1 MGTLSVQ
8 KRERAVKLHNII
20 TTAMGRQ
27 GDKHKKKLLMEDHLP
42 EEKATP
48 VAEQI
53 QHEKKDSIL
62 SCSNIFLML
71 LTVIASVIVT
81 AVIVKTVEL
90 EKISVDQ
97 AVNIGRMKAEAEN
110 TNQQLQN
117 LLSES
122 IEKAKID
129 ETLIKSLNSETEGM
143 NAKIETMKSQI
154 INKDETNT
162 EYPKT
167 QVNLQKVIEKREVEL
182 TTLSDNLK
190 KGFESFQEEKKTIS
204 EQLEASKQDHVS
216 LQQKY
221 EIDMRNVITENEEE
235 TAKLNQLISDKDGEM
250 LTKANSIE
258 SLEDTLVIKSE
269 SVATLE
275 EENRK
280 LSTDMT
286 EFTEEANREIEK
298 IEEEKTKCMQ
308 DFETSRKTLLEE
320 RITLGENIK
329 GKEEDMKSLQTQMD
343 VKIKALTREY
353 ETKIE
358 EFDNSNN
365 QLRVKI
371 DAENKEKSKV
381 VEEKASLS
389 DNLDDAQLKL
399 TKVTKDLQEAKLEQE
414 ICNKENGIDSLKV
427 KQLDNQILDLTEK
440 MSTTQ
445 EENRVIAEKLSKV
458 ESEKVE
464 GSKQLQDLETKFDGL
479 SQEKTKLESEYKDI
493 SAKLSKLEKEKVKE
507 SLKSK

>member
-1 MGTLSVQ
+1 MGSVQ
-8 KRERAVKLHNII
+8 KLWRAVKLYTDQYTIA

-27 GDKHKKKLLMEDHLP
+27 GDKHKKKLLKEDHLP

-53 QHEKKDSIL
+53 QNEKRDSIF
-62 SCSNIFLML
+62 SCCNIFLML

-90 EKISVDQ
+90 EKLNVDQ
-97 AVNIGRMKAEAEN
+97 ADTIGRMKAEAEN

-143 NAKIETMKSQI
+143 NAKIETMKSQ
-154 INKDETNT
+154 
-162 EYPKT
+162 KT

-221 EIDMRNVITENEEE
+221 EIDVRNVITENEEE
-235 TAKLNQLISDKDGEM
+235 TAKLNQLISDKDEEM

-258 SLEDTLVIKSE
+258 SLEETLVIKSE

-280 LSTDMT
+280 LSTDMS

-298 IEEEKTKCMQ
+298 IEEDKTKCMQ

-320 RITLGENIK
+320 RITLVENIK
-329 GKEEDMKSLQTQMD
+329 GKEEDMKSLQTRMD
-343 VKIKALTREY
+343 VKIKALTRDY

-365 QLRVKI
+365 QLRVEI
-371 DAENKEKSKV
+371 DAEKKEKSKV

-389 DNLDDAQLKL
+389 KNLDDAQLRL

-414 ICNKENGIDSLKV
+414 ICNKEKVIDSLKV
-427 KQLDNQILDLTEK
+427 KQLDNQILELTEK
-440 MSTTQ
+440 MSKTQ
-445 EENRVIAEKLSKV
+445 EGNIVIAEKLSKV
-458 ESEKVE
+458 ESEKLE
-464 GSKQLQDLETKFDGL
+464 GSKRLQDLETKFNGL
-479 SQEKTKLESEYKDI
+479 SQEKSKLESEYKDI
-493 SAKLSKLEKEKVKE
+493 SAKLSKLEKERVKE

>member
-8 KRERAVKLHNII
+8 KWERAVKLYTII

-27 GDKHKKKLLMEDHLP
+27 GDKHKKKLLKEDHLP

-53 QHEKKDSIL
+53 QHEKKDSVF
-62 SCSNIFLML
+62 SCCNIFLML
-71 LTVIASVIVT
+71 LTVIAGVIVT

-90 EKISVDQ
+90 EKRTANQ
-97 AVNIGRMKAEAEN
+97 ADTLGRMKAEAEK

-122 IEKAKID
+122 IEKAKND
-129 ETLIKSLNSETEGM
+129 ETLIKSLKSETEGM
-143 NAKIETMKSQI
+143 NAKIETMNSQI
-154 INKDETNT
+154 ENKDKTAT
-162 EYPKT
+162 EYQKT

-190 KGFESFQEEKKTIS
+190 KGFESFQEEKKMIS

-221 EIDMRNVITENEEE
+221 EIEMRNVITENEEE
-235 TAKLNQLISDKDGEM
+235 TTKLNQLISDKDGEM
-250 LTKANSIE
+250 LTQANSIE
-258 SLEDTLVIKSE
+258 SLEETLAIKSE
-269 SVATLE
+269 SAVSLE

-280 LSTDMT
+280 LSSDMT
-286 EFTEEANREIEK
+286 EFTEEASREIEK
-298 IEEEKTKCMQ
+298 IEEEKTKCLQ
-308 DFETSRKTLLEE
+308 DFETSRKTLLGE
-320 RITLGENIK
+320 RITLEENIK
-329 GKEEDMKSLQTQMD
+329 GKEEDMKSLQIQMD
-343 VKIKALTREY
+343 VKIKALTSEY

-365 QLRVKI
+365 QLRVEI
-371 DAENKEKSKV
+371 DAEKKDKNKI

-389 DNLDDAQLKL
+389 ENLDDAQLKL
-399 TKVTKDLQEAKLEQE
+399 TRVTKDLQEAKLEQE
-414 ICNKENGIDSLKV
+414 ICNKEKVIDSLKV
-427 KQLDNQILDLTEK
+427 KQLDNQILDLTEI
-440 MSTTQ
+440 MSTTE
-445 EENRVIAEKLSKV
+445 EENIVIAEKLSKV

-464 GSKQLQDLETKFDGL
+464 GNKQLQDLKTKFNGL

-493 SAKLSKLEKEKVKE
+493 SAKLSKLEKEKLKE